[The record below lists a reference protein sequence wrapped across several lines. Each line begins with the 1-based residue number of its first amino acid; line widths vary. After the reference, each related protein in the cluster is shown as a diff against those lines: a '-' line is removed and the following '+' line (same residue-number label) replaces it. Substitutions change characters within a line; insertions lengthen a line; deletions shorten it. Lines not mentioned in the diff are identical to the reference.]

1 MQYFAAA
8 WRLALTSALVCVPL
22 AALADES
29 ANLLYNAGAEMPAN
43 ADNLPPGWFD
53 AIARAPELRLF
64 IETGHSR
71 AGKAC
76 FAISNQHQ
84 YDQEVSNNWGQ
95 EVRSIPLGKTV
106 RLSGY
111 IRTDEAES
119 ANICVQCWNEG
130 AFRLIGFAST
140 PVFRGTKGWTLA
152 EAPELVVP
160 PDTKLILVRAA
171 LTGKGTAYFD
181 DVSLEIVDS
190 AAAAVDDAAA
200 NISATIAA
208 ASNRPVIDGAANDAA
223 LPVAGQI
230 VRRLPLV
237 KDTMILAYLPRWNH
251 GNVDNIA
258 VANNGG
264 GVQTL
269 LAWEQPSSAEIA
281 QPDLR
286 FLLAMYS
293 RTTTLH
299 GKPAPIEVRELL
311 GDWDERTSWEKRPQG
326 AAEAA
331 AEVEM
336 QPGEGWKIFDV
347 TSLVRKQA
355 IAAGA
360 NHGVVLRFPAAHSK
374 EKSEWSGYALV
385 SREAIGKWESRR
397 PVLLVVRPMK

>member
-8 WRLALTSALVCVPL
+8 WQLALTSALVCFPL
-22 AALADES
+22 VALADES
-29 ANLLYNAGAEMPAN
+29 ANLLSNAGAEMPAT

-64 IETGHSR
+64 IDTGHSR

-76 FAISNQHQ
+76 LAISNQHQ
-84 YDQEVSNNWGQ
+84 YHQEVSNNWGQ
-95 EVRSIPLGKTV
+95 EVRSIPVGKTV

-119 ANICVQCWNEG
+119 ANICVQCWNDG
-130 AFRLIGFAST
+130 ATRLIGFAST

-160 PDTKLILVRAA
+160 PDTKKMLVRAA

-181 DVSLEIVDS
+181 DVSLEVVDG
-190 AAAAVDDAAA
+190 AAAAGGDTAVSDARTSKAA
-200 NISATIAA
+200 RRERAAINRA
-208 ASNRPVIDGAANDAA
+208 ASDAVP
-223 LPVAGQI
+223 PVAGQI

-237 KDTMILAYLPRWNH
+237 KDTMVLAYLRRWNH

-258 VANNGG
+258 VANNDG
-264 GVQTL
+264 GVHTL

-299 GKPAPIEVRELL
+299 GTPAPIEVREVL
-311 GDWDERTSWEKRPQG
+311 GDWDETTSWEKRPQG

-331 AEVEM
+331 AEFEM
-336 QPGEGWKIFDV
+336 QPGEGWKLFDV

-355 IAAGA
+355 IAPGA
-360 NHGVVLRFPAAHSK
+360 NHGVVLRFPEPHSK
-374 EKSEWSGYALV
+374 EKSEWSGYAFV
-385 SREAIGKWESRR
+385 SREAIGEWESRR
-397 PVLLVVRPMK
+397 PVLLVVRP